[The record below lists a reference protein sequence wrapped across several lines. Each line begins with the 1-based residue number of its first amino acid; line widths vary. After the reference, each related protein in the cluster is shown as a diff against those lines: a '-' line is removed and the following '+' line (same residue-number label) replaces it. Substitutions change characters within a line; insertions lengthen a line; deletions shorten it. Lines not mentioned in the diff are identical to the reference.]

1 MSIALIIDVV
11 LAIAVMLALWIGW
24 RQGAISSALS
34 AVGIISGL
42 IISLGIL
49 SFILRMTTS
58 VLARFFLALF
68 LTIMLAG
75 SGNAIGALLGHG
87 IRDRMKNQE
96 EQAIDSALG
105 SAFRLV
111 AILAVSWLISIPVA
125 SGLGGKVATGIGD
138 SQILRG
144 VDKLMPDRAKTLPT
158 QVSALLDQSGL
169 PPLISPFES
178 AHEGDV
184 APPDEE
190 IHNQALVDKL
200 RPSIIHVMASSQQCH
215 RRLLGSGFV
224 IADDFVV
231 TNAHVVAGTDTVR
244 LDTVLGLKSAQVV
257 AYDPQR
263 DIAVLHAPG
272 LNIKPLEWANENPHS
287 GDSAMVMGFP
297 GSGPFD
303 ASPARIAQ
311 HIKISGTDIY
321 ARGRY
326 ERDVYS
332 VRGSIREGNSGG
344 PLLNDDGDVLGV
356 VFGAS
361 RDQSDIGFALSEQ
374 EVRPMIENAVSK
386 AQPVET
392 QQCVAY

>member
-49 SFILRMTTS
+49 PFILKMTTS

-272 LNIKPLEWANENPHS
+272 LNIKPLEWASENPHS

-374 EVRPMIENAVSK
+374 EVRPMVENAVSK

-392 QQCVAY
+392 QQCIAY

>member
-49 SFILRMTTS
+49 PFILRMTTS

-190 IHNQALVDKL
+190 IHYQALVDKL

>member
-49 SFILRMTTS
+49 PFILKMTTS

-75 SGNAIGALLGHG
+75 FGNAIGALLGHG

-374 EVRPMIENAVSK
+374 EVRPMVENAVSK

-392 QQCVAY
+392 QQCIAY

>member
-49 SFILRMTTS
+49 PFILKMTTS

-75 SGNAIGALLGHG
+75 FGNAIGALLGHG

-96 EQAIDSALG
+96 EQAIDSTLG

-111 AILAVSWLISIPVA
+111 AILAVSWLVSIPVA

-178 AHEGDV
+178 AHDGDV

-272 LNIKPLEWANENPHS
+272 LNIKPLEWASENPHS

-374 EVRPMIENAVSK
+374 EVRPMVENAVSK

>member
-49 SFILRMTTS
+49 PFILKMTTS

-75 SGNAIGALLGHG
+75 FGNAIGALLGHG

-96 EQAIDSALG
+96 EQAIDSTLG
-105 SAFRLV
+105 SAFQLV

-272 LNIKPLEWANENPHS
+272 LNIKPLEWASENPHS

-374 EVRPMIENAVSK
+374 EVRPMVENAVSK

-392 QQCVAY
+392 QQCIAY

>member
-49 SFILRMTTS
+49 PFILRMTTS